1 MLDMLSR
8 YWWVLLSEGI
18 LGIVLGVLT
27 LVWPGITALVLLV
40 FIAVWAVLTG
50 IMEIAA
56 AIQLRQEIQGEWLLA
71 LGGAL
76 SILWGIILF
85 VRPGAGALA
94 IAWLIGVFAILF
106 GIALIALA
114 FRVRGL
120 GERASV

>member
-1 MLDMLSR
+1 
-8 YWWVLLSEGI
+8 VLLSEGI

-27 LVWPGITALVLLV
+27 LVWPSITALVLLV

-56 AIQLRQEIQGEWLLA
+56 AIQLRHEIQGEWLLA
-71 LGGAL
+71 LSGAL
-76 SILWGIILF
+76 SVLWGIILF

-120 GERASV
+120 GGRGEGIGERAPR